1 MTVAWIDAGNGCA
14 GDMLLAAL
22 VDAGADFDG
31 ILAGIARLPIDDVR
45 LTECVVRRHGLRA
58 RQVVVEAPATE
69 HARHL
74 PEIVELIK
82 AAALPAAAERF
93 SVAVFHRLAEAEAA
107 VHGIAPTRVHFHE
120 VGALDAIVDV
130 VGCALGLHALGLLD
144 ATVTVSP
151 IAVGGGTV
159 TAAHGR
165 LPVPPPAV
173 LALLTSAAAPV
184 AAHPAARELCTP
196 TGAALLV
203 TLADGYGP
211 MPACVPVKVGIGA
224 GTADPPGHA
233 NVVRVV
239 VGDSVHQA
247 PTWVST
253 TMTVIETTVDDLDPR
268 LWPEILAAMR
278 DAGSADAWCA
288 PVTAQKGRPGVL
300 LTVLAPDDR
309 VDGVCAAI
317 FAHTSTLGLR
327 SYPVER
333 RALPRDSVTVDY
345 NGFPVGVKRGYLNG
359 AVITTQPEYE
369 EAKAVAEAT
378 GQPLRRVL
386 DEVRTAAANDHK
398 DRPPSASPVS
408 AGGQIPADGCPRRSP

>member
-1 MTVAWIDAGNGCA
+1 MTVGWIDAGSGCA

-22 VDAGADFDG
+22 VDAGADFDE
-31 ILAGIARLPIDDVR
+31 IIAGLARLPIDGVR
-45 LTECVVRRHGLRA
+45 LTEQVVRRHGLRA
-58 RQVVVEAPATE
+58 RQVVVAAPATE

-74 PEIVELIK
+74 PEILALIE
-82 AAALPAAAERF
+82 AAALPDAAEQF
-93 SVAVFHRLAEAEAA
+93 AVAVFHRLAEAEAA
-107 VHGIAPTRVHFHE
+107 VHGIEPARVHFHE
-120 VGALDAIVDV
+120 VGAVDAIVDV

-144 ATVTVSP
+144 ASVTVSP

-173 LALLTSAAAPV
+173 LALLTAAAAPV

-211 MPACVPVKVGIGA
+211 MPACVPRLVGVGA

-233 NVVRVV
+233 NVVRVM
-239 VGDSVHQA
+239 VGDGVHQA

-268 LWPEILAAMR
+268 LWPEILTALR
-278 DAGSADAWCA
+278 KAGGADAWCA

-327 SYPVER
+327 LYPVER
-333 RALPRDSVTVDY
+333 RALPRDTVSVDY
-345 NGFPVGVKRGYLNG
+345 QGFPINIKRGYLNG

-369 EAKAVAEAT
+369 EAKAAAEAT
-378 GQPLRRVL
+378 GHPLRRVL
-386 DEVRTAAANDHK
+386 DEVRHDAAQGVE
-398 DRPPSASPVS
+398 R
-408 AGGQIPADGCPRRSP
+408 AGPAAG